1 MDEFLRFIV
10 QQLVEYPDEAILS
23 HREVEGKL
31 VYQLSLRKSDV
42 GRLIGKGGSTINAI
56 RELLSAAAEKQGK
69 KVSLEI
75 LE

>member
-1 MDEFLRFIV
+1 MDEFLRFMV

-31 VYQLSLRKSDV
+31 IYQLSLRKSDV

-56 RELLSAAAEKQGK
+56 RELLSAAAERQGLK
-69 KVSLEI
+69 ASLEI